1 MAVVKELIRL
11 DEGNKLCF
19 GDYSLSEK
27 KKLEDFSFGG
37 DLLKVKTFNEI
48 TRLEKNGLFLYESVP
63 GTAVHNFT
71 ENENGLSFDVEGE
84 DDAQIT
90 VGLEEDTEYH
100 VSVSG
105 QESGVI
111 KTNLGGKLS
120 FSVEL
125 AGCGTVNVTISK

>member
-1 MAVVKELIRL
+1 MSVVKEIIRL
-11 DEGNKLCF
+11 DDGNKLCF
-19 GDYSLSEK
+19 GDYSLAEK
-27 KKLEDFSFGG
+27 KKIEDFPFSG

-63 GTAVHNFT
+63 GTAVFNFV
-71 ENENGLSFDVEGE
+71 EDENGISFDVEAKE
-84 DDAQIT
+84 DAQIT

-100 VSVSG
+100 VAVAG
-105 QESGVI
+105 QESGII

-125 AGCGTVNVTISK
+125 AGCGTVNVKISK